1 MLNLDHSYFMLAAQE
16 SSLVSPDQWAG
27 YAVTFI
33 IVLINV
39 AVAFFVIKKFI
50 FKPVLKMIHKREEAM
65 NLELSQAEDA
75 AREAKENL
83 TESKQAI
90 DDARQRAAAIID
102 EAKEGAEKQS
112 EIIIKKS
119 HEDAA
124 EILAQ
129 AEQDA
134 KRMKRVALEEMKDDL
149 SDLAVIIAQRVL
161 GDAVPASNL
170 KQYADKHAAEV
181 VEEEVKKFD

>member
-1 MLNLDHSYFMLAAQE
+1 MMNIDPRFFMLAAE
-16 SSLVSPDQWAG
+16 ERSLFGPEEFAG

-39 AVAFFVIKKFI
+39 VVAFFVIKKFI
-50 FKPVLKMIHKREEAM
+50 FKPILKMIHQREEAM

-112 EIIIKKS
+112 EVIIKKS

-161 GDAVPASNL
+161 GDAVPAPEL

-181 VEEEVKKFD
+181 IEEEVKKFD